1 MPCIPIFI
9 WFIKSISCL
18 YKKAE
23 CVIQRGGKGRKECLC
38 ERRLLHGVFFT
49 SENALSARQQINN
62 PSMTK
67 HSAIKT
73 TEYGRKQSHISEM
86 NLVQYL
92 R

>member
-1 MPCIPIFI
+1 MVF
-9 WFIKSISCL
+9 
-18 YKKAE
+18 
-23 CVIQRGGKGRKECLC
+23 
-38 ERRLLHGVFFT
+38 FFT

-73 TEYGRKQSHISEM
+73 TEYGRKQSHIAEM